1 MEINNKSI
9 IHDSFLRLINSSN
22 LIKKDFFCN
31 DDCYYKCLNVIE
43 KIKNGTIDTSK
54 IDWNSN
60 QNNWNVEIQCKQRKK
75 KSKSMKTRN
84 GFSAVGELR
93 SSWLSSAG

>member
-43 KIKNGTIDTSK
+43 KIKNGTINTSK

-60 QNNWNVEIQCKQRKK
+60 QNNLISQIVTYYYNL
-75 KSKSMKTRN
+75 
-84 GFSAVGELR
+84 G
-93 SSWLSSAG
+93 LSQNTNSNNIV